1 MGGRGAWSGTS
12 ARLRNY
18 RRAVIARER
27 VSDYLLNPTKSKG
40 KSEFLRSLGYNMR
53 NQAHLREDIRAAL
66 KVSRARYTE
75 PNRLGRVHFQ
85 VNMTIGLDSK
95 AKVVTGWFMN
105 KGDAAPQLATM
116 RPYRGKKDDY

>member
-1 MGGRGAWSGTS
+1 MFQPC
-12 ARLRNY
+12 L
-18 RRAVIARER
+18 R
-27 VSDYLLNPTKSKG
+27 VSVGD
-40 KSEFLRSLGYNMR
+40 
-53 NQAHLREDIRAAL
+53 DL